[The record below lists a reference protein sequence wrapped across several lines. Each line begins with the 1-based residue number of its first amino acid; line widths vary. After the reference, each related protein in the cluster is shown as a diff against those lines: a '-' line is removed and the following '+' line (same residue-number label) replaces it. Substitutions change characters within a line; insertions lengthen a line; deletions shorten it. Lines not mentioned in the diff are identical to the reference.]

1 MKSSNV
7 LESLRDSL
15 KNYIVSNYS
24 GQVPD
29 ICELYPLDL
38 NMLDDRSD
46 IPGIRI
52 GIYEQSD
59 DPSVIASDTN
69 VLDTLQI
76 YNVQLFF
83 RIGRRGD
90 PYRIAEKLMLDYKDL
105 CYDWAYQLNPGLTT
119 NNELVSFWWAGSD
132 QIIRDYK
139 YTSMNIL
146 FESHR
151 NLRA

>member
-76 YNVQLFF
+76 RSEEHTSELQSRFDLVCRLLL
-83 RIGRRGD
+83 
-90 PYRIAEKLMLDYKDL
+90 EK
-105 CYDWAYQLNPGLTT
+105 
-119 NNELVSFWWAGSD
+119 
-132 QIIRDYK
+132 
-139 YTSMNIL
+139 
-146 FESHR
+146 
-151 NLRA
+151 